1 MREALGMAKRM
12 CDGCRFFEKLGTQGE
27 YGNCRLRPPVD
38 TDLPAVSPDDW
49 CGEWRDKHVTPEQE
63 QRQELV
69 RRFAVAMVGTEWCYN
84 PGARNFTPNQ
94 VWGWAEELADAEP
107 PSNP

>member
-1 MREALGMAKRM
+1 
-12 CDGCRFFEKLGTQGE
+12 
-27 YGNCRLRPPVD
+27 LRPPVD

-69 RRFAVAMVGTEWCYN
+69 RRFAMILVGSEWYYKFRDGKFN
-84 PGARNFTPNQ
+84 AEH
-94 VWGWAEELADAEP
+94 VWRTASELADAEP
-107 PSNP
+107 KIGGVDVN